1 MDSRNRRDGAAIEEL
16 GWYNPVDSEHSFK
29 LKTDRIVHWL
39 KEGAQPSKAAKKLMR
54 RAGINHRWHLM
65 KQGLEEN
72 ELEKEMQK
80 WELEH
85 AEVLKTRKKKDKEK
99 EKVVVKSSTK
109 EQEQIVDENNK
120 KIDDL
125 DVSDVTKKS
134 EESVLEEE

>member
-29 LKTDRIVHWL
+29 LNTDRILHWL

-65 KQGLEEN
+65 KQGLKEN

-85 AEVLKTRKKKDKEK
+85 AEVLKTRKKKENAKEK
-99 EKVVVKSSTK
+99 IVVKSSAK
-109 EQEQIVDENNK
+109 EQELIVDENNK
-120 KIDDL
+120 KIDDQDGS
-125 DVSDVTKKS
+125 DVSKKS
-134 EESVLEEE
+134 EESASEEE